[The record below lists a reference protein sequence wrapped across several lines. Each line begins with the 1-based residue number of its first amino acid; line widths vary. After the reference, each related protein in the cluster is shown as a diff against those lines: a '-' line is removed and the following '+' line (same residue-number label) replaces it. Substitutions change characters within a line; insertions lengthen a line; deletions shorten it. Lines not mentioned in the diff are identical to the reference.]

1 MGKKITLELDA
12 DVVVQITE
20 NHGGY
25 EAGKCL
31 ACGTHGWL
39 CESRYGFPYGS
50 KKGMANEVHHKPH
63 CPMNTHLNDDGSLKE

>member
-50 KKGMANEVHHKPH
+50 KRVWRTRYITNHIVR
-63 CPMNTHLNDDGSLKE
+63 